1 MMNINFSAVI
11 ITFNRNEK
19 LILALKSVLNQ
30 KYKPKEIIII
40 NNYKK
45 KIKKK
50 DLKCKHKNLIKIFNL
65 EKNLHS
71 ASGRNYGA
79 RVSKYNYIAFLDD
92 DDEWDNLYLYKAN
105 KIIKKK
111 NVDVVLTNIY
121 YKNNKSKIL
130 KKIKNFN
137 LQDCFIM
144 NPGCIGSNLIINRK
158 KFFKLGGFDKKMIP
172 AEDREL
178 LIRITINK
186 YSIKISNSKV
196 YYDTSSSDSIS
207 KNLNLILIGHY
218 NLKNKYQNMI
228 KLKNK
233 FFMKMK
239 LNNTIYK
246 LTNNIIIKLI
256 YLLLTLSYYI
266 GFILLR

>member
-1 MMNINFSAVI
+1 MLNTDFSVVI

-19 LILALKSVLNQ
+19 LILALNSVLNQ

-50 DLKCKHKNLIKIFNL
+50 NLKCKNKNLVKIYNL
-65 EKNLHS
+65 KKNLRS
-71 ASGRNYGA
+71 AEGRNYGA
-79 RVSKYNYIAFLDD
+79 KVSNYNYIAFLDD

-111 NVDVVLTNIY
+111 DTDVVLTNVY
-121 YKNNKSKIL
+121 YKNNKSKIF

-137 LQDCFIM
+137 LQDCFIK
-144 NPGCIGSNLIINRK
+144 NTGCMCSNLIINRN
-158 KFFKLGGFDKKMIP
+158 KFFKIGGFDKKVVP

-178 LIRITINK
+178 FIKILINK
-186 YSIKISNSKV
+186 LTIKISNSKI
-196 YYDTSSSDSIS
+196 YYDTSSNDSIS
-207 KNLNLILIGHY
+207 KNLNLILIGHSY
-218 NLKNKYQNMI
+218 LKNKYQNII
-228 KLKNK
+228 KPKNK
-233 FFMKMK
+233 FFINMR
-239 LNNTIYK
+239 LNNILYK
-246 LTNNIIIKLI
+246 LANNIIVKLI
-256 YLLLTLSYYI
+256 YLSLALFYYI